1 MTSCPTS
8 CPGGKHARFQS
19 TRGHLEREHPVLI
32 LQQTRLTPT
41 CWPFHLS
48 LGSGYHF
55 SEKTSKFVV
64 HQLFG
69 VFWFVWFLS
78 LFCLLMGVFYCCL
91 FWGFFC
97 LVFVLDF
104 CSFFFFV
111 WLWFFICLFCCLF
124 LTLDGEGLAM
134 EVSDFVWLFV
144 SGIEFLFSSVTIQ
157 LVKKLNYWLQQPSS
171 KVTYPSVTIP
181 TFWVTGRQ

>member
-1 MTSCPTS
+1 MLDFRVHVVTWKGST
-8 CPGGKHARFQS
+8 QS
-19 TRGHLEREHPVLI
+19 SFFNRQGSHP
-32 LQQTRLTPT
+32 PAD
-41 CWPFHLS
+41 PFNLS

-78 LFCLLMGVFYCCL
+78 LFCLIMGVFYCCL

-104 CSFFFFV
+104 CSFFFV

-124 LTLDGEGLAM
+124 FNFGWRRIGYGGHWFCLIVCFRGLN
-134 EVSDFVWLFV
+134 FC
-144 SGIEFLFSSVTIQ
+144 FLQ
-157 LVKKLNYWLQQPSS
+157 LQSNW
-171 KVTYPSVTIP
+171 
-181 TFWVTGRQ
+181 